1 MKYNKLIQFKTN
13 DEQYNHIKQEADKYM
28 MSIATYMRLKNTPE
42 SALQDK

>member
-13 DEQYNHIKQEADKYM
+13 EEQYNNIKAEADKYM

-42 SALQDK
+42 NALQEK